1 MVQSK
6 LPVSAVQ
13 QQGNSNL
20 RRNKAATPV
29 RHLADPPTSSLGP
42 LTQGDASQSDTKA
55 AAAVQNDANDQ
66 AGSTACVAAESGIGQ
81 AAVMASADGGSGS
94 YAGYDYGGA
103 HVIRLLA
110 HTEEGVSVQQ
120 AVMDHFLQCVRSI
133 TAALPDESPD
143 HRGIPEKPGQ
153 LQVPGSET
161 SATAAADVGG
171 QLQGGSAD
179 RKPVA
184 VLAIGPE
191 GGWTSSEIAL
201 LTQEHAFQMVT
212 MAGGRTL
219 DTTTAIIS
227 LVSLVGEAMVGCS
240 DQPTC

>member
-1 MVQSK
+1 M
-6 LPVSAVQ
+6 SAVQ

-42 LTQGDASQSDTKA
+42 LTHGDASQSDTKA
-55 AAAVQNDANDQ
+55 AAAVQNDAHDQ
-66 AGSTACVAAESGIGQ
+66 AGSTACVAAKTGIGQ
-81 AAVMASADGGSGS
+81 AAAMSSADGGSGS
-94 YAGYDYGGA
+94 NADDDYWGA

-120 AVMDHFLQCVRSI
+120 AVMEHFLQCVESRSI
-133 TAALPDESPD
+133 TAGLPDESPG
-143 HRGIPEKPGQ
+143 HRGTPEKPGQ

-161 SATAAADVGG
+161 SATAAADLGG
-171 QLQGGSAD
+171 QLQGSSAD

-201 LTQEHAFQMVT
+201 LTEGHAFQMVT

-219 DTTTAIIS
+219 DTTTAVIS
-227 LVSLVGEAMVGCS
+227 LVSLVGEAMIGYS

>member
-1 MVQSK
+1 M
-6 LPVSAVQ
+6 SAVQ

-20 RRNKAATPV
+20 RRDKSATPV
-29 RHLADPPTSSLGP
+29 RHLAGPPTSSLGP
-42 LTQGDASQSDTKA
+42 LTQGDASQSNTKA
-55 AAAVQNDANDQ
+55 TAAVQNDANNQ
-66 AGSTACVAAESGIGQ
+66 AGSTACVAAGTGIDQ
-81 AAVMASADGGSGS
+81 ATAMASADGGSGS
-94 YAGYDYGGA
+94 YADYDCGGA
-103 HVIRLLA
+103 HVMRLLA

-120 AVMDHFLQCVRSI
+120 AVMDHFLQCVKSRSI
-133 TAALPDESPD
+133 TAGLPDESPD
-143 HRGIPEKPGQ
+143 DRGIPENSGQ
-153 LQVPGSET
+153 LQVPGTET

-227 LVSLVGEAMVGCS
+227 LVSLVGEAMIGCS